1 MQKVITMKK
10 TLSLCLA
17 LLMCLSICAC
27 SNTSSKE
34 DDKPKTE
41 REIVLE
47 KIEQIGRVEYTIW
60 TINNNKLKS
69 STITVAT
76 LEKTEDNLYYA
87 YGKIVFVDVYGDIY
101 EKNVELS
108 LTQNYNGW
116 WELKSIDIEDFEY
129 EMLYH

>member
-1 MQKVITMKK
+1 MKK
-10 TLSLCLA
+10 ILSLCLI

-27 SNTSSKE
+27 SNASSKE
-34 DDKPKTE
+34 EDKPKTE

-47 KIEQIGRVEYTIW
+47 KIEQIGREEYTIW

-76 LEKTEDNLYYA
+76 LEKTEDNLYCA
-87 YGKIVFVDVYGDIY
+87 YGKIVFVDVYGDTY

-108 LTQNYNGW
+108 LAQNYNGR

-129 EMLYH
+129 EMIYH

>member
-1 MQKVITMKK
+1 MKK

-34 DDKPKTE
+34 EDKPKTE

-76 LEKTEDNLYYA
+76 LEKTEDNLYCA
-87 YGKIVFVDVYGDIY
+87 YGKIVFVDVYGDTY